1 MGTMV
6 TNGTKFHASV
16 LSSHLTPYDNLVQ
29 DQLQQLSGSIGA
41 YTFSKQMVGESILA
55 LRVQSQAAVLA
66 FDDGFRL
73 VSAALLLGVL
83 LLPIMKKVTGP
94 VDTSAAH

>member
-1 MGTMV
+1 
-6 TNGTKFHASV
+6 
-16 LSSHLTPYDNLVQ
+16 
-29 DQLQQLSGSIGA
+29 
-41 YTFSKQMVGESILA
+41 
-55 LRVQSQAAVLA
+55 VLA